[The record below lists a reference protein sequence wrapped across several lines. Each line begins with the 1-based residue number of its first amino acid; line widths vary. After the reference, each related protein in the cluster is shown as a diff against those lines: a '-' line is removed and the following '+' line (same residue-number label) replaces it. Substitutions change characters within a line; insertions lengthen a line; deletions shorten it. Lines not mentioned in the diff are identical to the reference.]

1 MYSSQR
7 HSIIKMRSA
16 LLAIV
21 MLSAA
26 SMLLAFQGEAKPLRA
41 VECPANPSAEARP
54 PQGES
59 RSVVYR
65 SVDGHDLR
73 LHLFDPPAH
82 QASHRAAALVLF
94 YGGGWSRG
102 SVRQFESQ
110 ARYFARRG
118 MVVAL
123 ADYRVFCR
131 QGTGVPEAIAD
142 ARAAVRWM
150 RSHSSELGI
159 DPNRIVA
166 GGGSAGGYLA
176 LGTATLDDSGE
187 APSADGVGSTPDAL
201 LLFSTPVD
209 ITPAVMRSA
218 SGLDLEQS
226 ARLSPIKHLRRG
238 LPPTLF
244 LQGTEDHLVDFS
256 AVESYCAGARALGNQ
271 CTVKGFAAGHTFFN
285 RRDRSTPNCPEGTTP
300 CKARNFY
307 QEALVDADKFLGVLG
322 YISRP

>member
-1 MYSSQR
+1 MHSSQR
-7 HSIIKMRSA
+7 YSIIKIRNA

-21 MLSAA
+21 VLSAS
-26 SMLLAFQGEAKPLRA
+26 SMLLASQGEATPLRA
-41 VECPANPSAEARP
+41 VECPANSSAEARP

-65 SVDGHDLR
+65 SIDGHDLR
-73 LHLFDPPAH
+73 LHLFDPPGH
-82 QASHRAAALVLF
+82 QSLHRVATLVFF

-102 SVRQFESQ
+102 SVRQFESH

-131 QGTGVPEAIAD
+131 QGTGVPEAIDD
-142 ARAAVRWM
+142 AKAAVRWV
-150 RSHSSELGI
+150 RDHSSELGI
-159 DPNRIVA
+159 DANRIVA

-176 LGTATLDDSGE
+176 LGTATLDDSGQE
-187 APSADGVGSTPDAL
+187 PAAGGAGSMPDAL

-209 ITPAVMRSA
+209 LTPAAVRSV
-218 SGLDLEQS
+218 SGLDPEQS

-244 LQGTEDHLVDFS
+244 LQGMEDHLVDFS
-256 AVESYCAGARALGNQ
+256 VVESYCAGARALGNQ
-271 CTVKGFAAGHTFFN
+271 CGVKGFAGGHTFFN
-285 RRDRSTPNCPEGTTP
+285 RRDRNAPDCPQGTTP
-300 CKARNFY
+300 CKATNFY
-307 QEALVDADKFLGVLG
+307 REALEDADKFLGALG
-322 YISRP
+322 YVSKP